1 MTENTETVLPKP
13 VRVEIAARDCEVFVT
28 FVIFVIFVICLG
40 PGIASASAGRGRETS
55 LQLLGCGKLN
65 TL

>member
-1 MTENTETVLPKP
+1 MTENTETELPKP

-28 FVIFVIFVICLG
+28 FVIFVICLG